1 MRVRN
6 GQLLRRSHLDF
17 LQIANLDKDTDKLEE
32 NELFTKKTYESTLMT
47 LIPYGR
53 HHNPLL
59 NTNHT

>member
-32 NELFTKKTYESTLMT
+32 NELITKKN
-47 LIPYGR
+47 IR
-53 HHNPLL
+53 INPHDF
-59 NTNHT
+59 NTVWAPS